1 MAEAPIKIVLC
12 RSGLDYCLRKF
23 QFEKLLKLRSQ
34 HNVASP
40 VWELDDFKLNGYT
53 TCVDRRDPFL
63 VNLVETT
70 KTELYVAQVPMEYFQ
85 GGFWKIEKTPSREN
99 LILLHEEYKVFKHT
113 EFAKYKTNEYVQT
126 LIKEIDALKENNLR
140 LQSHNMKLKTELIRS
155 TDKITSLENDN
166 ATLTYIANTS
176 AQHTDETLSACE
188 ELLRINANLIKLHT
202 SYYNHEVILDSVY
215 NSNPK
220 NPLTQSLPN
229 AFLKSDDALL
239 KSAESSEDTN

>member
-12 RSGLDYCLRKF
+12 RSGMEYCLRKF
-23 QFEKLLKLRSQ
+23 QFEKLLKLRAQ

-70 KTELYVAQVPMEYFQ
+70 KTELYIASIPFDYFQ

-99 LILLHEEYKVFKHT
+99 LVLLHEEYKVFKHT
-113 EFAKYKTNEYVQT
+113 EFAKYKTNEYVQN
-126 LIKEIDALKENNLR
+126 LIREIDALKDNNLR
-140 LQSHNMKLKTELIRS
+140 YQAHNLKLKSELIKSADR
-155 TDKITSLENDN
+155 INALEADN
-166 ATLTYIANTS
+166 QSLTYIANTS
-176 AQHTDETLSACE
+176 TQYTDSTLSACE
-188 ELLRINANLIKLHT
+188 ELLRINSNLIKLH
-202 SYYNHEVILDSVY
+202 SKNELLILE
-215 NSNPK
+215 P
-220 NPLTQSLPN
+220 
-229 AFLKSDDALL
+229 DALL